1 MSYQVLFIS
10 EEKIK
15 SFTDVNE
22 NVYVSDLIS
31 GIIAAQD
38 LDLQPLLGSKFYDGL
53 KARVLAGTQT
63 VDETLLLN
71 DFIAPFLLNQSV
83 WRILPNI
90 KWKLMNKS
98 VLSPSSETANSI
110 TLEEFQYLR
119 NDQLN
124 TATFYKERL
133 RNYLWEYRNL
143 YPEYVDP
150 DFKGIVPDNTEQSS
164 QQFAMPSTNQFG
176 ATIYGRRGALNGS
189 CFDDYPYVY
198 PIG

>member
-1 MSYQVLFIS
+1 MSTQVLLIS
-10 EEKIK
+10 EQKIK

-22 NVYVSDLIS
+22 NVYVSDLIP
-31 GIIAAQD
+31 GIIATQD

-63 VDETLLLN
+63 VDETLLL
-71 DFIAPFLLNQSV
+71 DDYISPFLLNQSV

-124 TATFYKERL
+124 TATFYRERL
-133 RNYLWEYRNL
+133 RNYLWEYRICIQN
-143 YPEYVDP
+143 
-150 DFKGIVPDNTEQSS
+150 I
-164 QQFAMPSTNQFG
+164 STQTLKELF
-176 ATIYGRRGALNGS
+176 
-189 CFDDYPYVY
+189 
-198 PIG
+198 PITQNKVHKLLQCHLQTSLVLPFMVVEVH

>member
-1 MSYQVLFIS
+1 MSTQVLLIS
-10 EEKIK
+10 EQKIK

-22 NVYVSDLIS
+22 NVYVSDLIP
-31 GIIAAQD
+31 GIIASQD

-53 KARVLAGTQT
+53 KARVLANTQT
-63 VDETLLLN
+63 VDETLLLD
-71 DFIAPFLLNQSV
+71 DFISPFLLNQSV

-110 TLEEFQYLR
+110 TLEEFVYLR

-124 TATFYKERL
+124 TAVFYRERL
-133 RNYLWEYRNL
+133 RNYLIQHRNL

-150 DFKGIVPDNTEQSS
+150 DFKGIIPDATEQSS
-164 QQFAMPSTNQFG
+164 QTFAMPSTNQFG
-176 ATIYGRRGALNGS
+176 PTIYGRRGSLNGI
-189 CFDDYPYVY
+189 CLDDYRFF
-198 PIG
+198 G